1 MGGFKQH
8 YISGVVVYTAFFII
22 SMAISVIGWLLFELP
37 RDWNPTI
44 PMAILPALFCF
55 TISFLC
61 SLWPDVDIKSKSQQI
76 FYTLF
81 VTINLTLIFKGLYQ
95 ISAFLGLFAMLPMLS
110 KHRGWTHSR
119 LTMIIFPTLFVIIP
133 LYFESRVSN
142 MIDFWQQLK
151 NLDWPTEAKRGL
163 PAHLAG
169 VIGYA
174 THLQVDGIL
183 YRLPKNRA

>member
-1 MGGFKQH
+1 MGDFKQH
-8 YISGVVVYTAFFII
+8 YISGVVVYTTFFII

-81 VTINLTLIFKGLYQ
+81 ATINLILIFKELYQ

-110 KHRGWTHSR
+110 KHRG
-119 LTMIIFPTLFVIIP
+119 
-133 LYFESRVSN
+133 
-142 MIDFWQQLK
+142 
-151 NLDWPTEAKRGL
+151 
-163 PAHLAG
+163 
-169 VIGYA
+169 
-174 THLQVDGIL
+174 
-183 YRLPKNRA
+183 